1 MPARSRCQGKE
12 ALSSQ
17 PSAFSHYAKRIG
29 RKFFT
34 AEAQRHGESDDR
46 KTKHASCPQ
55 VLNECQGRTTKNPSC
70 PAALEYNSGM
80 KTSLLQRVVCLL
92 MIYVL
97 LVPQTWATCG
107 GGGGG
112 GMGGVGGGSSQQTY
126 QVPWKLITPQEPVKE
141 GLAVYWFPTGKQE
154 VERSSLRESRT
165 LQLYSQQCVT
175 MGIVDVQSPL
185 GQKYVPDGKLPV
197 AVLVQA
203 DGTVVTKLENQN
215 GKLKVG
221 DLEKLVESE
230 MKKRESALKEK
241 MEGAKA
247 KAKSGDNQ
255 AAIAELKQVVEQ
267 KCMFPGKAKDA
278 VKELKKLGVTDLN
291 AEAMP
296 DGPNFDATVSA
307 KIQKTMRMG
316 LMAENAANYTV
327 AQKYYTAAH
336 NLDPNDP
343 TPLRYLGELYRHHTG
358 EWDKARVT
366 FDAILAMPADP
377 LSRAVA
383 LHGLGKMTIHEGDF
397 KKGLHL
403 MEASTQEFPLALAYR
418 NLAVYWNSESDKV
431 KADQYTRKALALDPQ
446 EPFNLIFAAAFMAG
460 NGHGDEALKIAK
472 DNEAILCASY
482 NLAAIY
488 AQLGQK
494 EKALSLLKRH
504 FFEYE
509 RYQSVRSK
517 EMMEARVD
525 AVFASLY
532 KDPQFVALTSGADG
546 RLPLPAMGS
555 KPAGN

>member
-1 MPARSRCQGKE
+1 
-12 ALSSQ
+12 
-17 PSAFSHYAKRIG
+17 
-29 RKFFT
+29 
-34 AEAQRHGESDDR
+34 
-46 KTKHASCPQ
+46 
-55 VLNECQGRTTKNPSC
+55 
-70 PAALEYNSGM
+70 M
-80 KTSLLQRVVCLL
+80 KTPLLQRVVCLL

-97 LVPQTWATCG
+97 LVPQSWATCG

-112 GMGGVGGGSSQQTY
+112 GTGGMGGGSSQQTY

-141 GLAVYWFPTGKQE
+141 GLAVYWFPTGKAE
-154 VERSSLRESRT
+154 VDKSSLRESRT

-175 MGIVDVQSPL
+175 MGIVDAQSTL

-203 DGTVVTKLENQN
+203 DGTVLNKIENQN

-230 MKKRESALKEK
+230 MKKRESAVKEK
-241 MEGAKA
+241 MEAAKA
-247 KAKSGDNQ
+247 KAKSGDSQ

-296 DGPNFDATVSA
+296 DGPNFDPALSG
-307 KIQKTMRMG
+307 KIQKTMSAG
-316 LMAENAANYTV
+316 LMAENAAKYTL

-336 NLDPNDP
+336 NLDLNDP

-358 EWDKARVT
+358 EWDKARQT
-366 FDAILAMPADP
+366 FNAILAMPADP

-383 LHGLGKMTIHEGDF
+383 LHGLGKMTIHEGEF
-397 KKGLHL
+397 LKGLHL
-403 MEASTQEFPLALAYR
+403 LEDSVREYPTALAYR
-418 NLAVYWNSESDKV
+418 NLAVYWNSEGDAG
-431 KADQYTRKALALDPQ
+431 KADYYTREATKLDPAD
-446 EPFNLIFAAAFMAG
+446 PYNLIFAAAFLAG
-460 NGHGDEALKIAK
+460 NGHGDEALKIAAE
-472 DNEAILCASY
+472 NEALLPASY

-494 EKALSLLKRH
+494 QKALDLLKRH

-509 RYQSVRSK
+509 RYQAVRSK

-525 AVFASLY
+525 VVFASLRE
-532 KDPQFVALTSGADG
+532 DPQFIALTGAADG
-546 RLPLPAMGS
+546 KLPIPKNIKMPAAS
-555 KPAGN
+555 PARM

>member
-1 MPARSRCQGKE
+1 
-12 ALSSQ
+12 
-17 PSAFSHYAKRIG
+17 
-29 RKFFT
+29 
-34 AEAQRHGESDDR
+34 
-46 KTKHASCPQ
+46 
-55 VLNECQGRTTKNPSC
+55 
-70 PAALEYNSGM
+70 M
-80 KTSLLQRVVCLL
+80 KTMKTPLLQRVLSVV
-92 MIYVL
+92 MIYVF
-97 LVPQTWATCG
+97 LVPQSWATCG

-112 GMGGVGGGSSQQTY
+112 GMGGMGGGASAGSQTY
-126 QVPWKLITPQEPVKE
+126 QVPWKLIKPEEPVKE
-141 GLAVYWFPTGKQE
+141 GLAVYWFPTGKDE
-154 VERSSLRESRT
+154 VDRSSLRESRT

-175 MGIVDVQSPL
+175 MGIVDVRSPI
-185 GQKYVPDGKLPV
+185 GEKYVPDGKLPV
-197 AVLVQA
+197 AVLVQPS
-203 DGTVVTKLENQN
+203 DGAVVSKLENKN
-215 GKLKVG
+215 GKLAVG
-221 DLEKLVESE
+221 DLEKILESE
-230 MKKRESALKEK
+230 MKKRESAIKEK
-241 MEGAKA
+241 MEDAKSKA
-247 KAKSGDNQ
+247 KAGDSKT
-255 AAIAELKQVVEQ
+255 AIAELREVVDQ

-278 VKELKKLGVTDLN
+278 VKELKKLGVTDVN

-296 DGPNFDATVSA
+296 DGPNFDPALSA
-307 KIQKTMRMG
+307 KIQKTMSAG
-316 LMAENAANYTV
+316 LKAENDAKYTE
-327 AQKYYTAAH
+327 AQKLYTAAH

-343 TPLRYLGELYRHHTG
+343 TPLRFLGELYRHHTG

-397 KKGLHL
+397 KKGLGL

-418 NLAVYWNSESDKV
+418 NLAVYWNSEGDKV
-431 KADQYTRKALALDPQ
+431 KADQYTRQALALDPH

-472 DNEAILCASY
+472 ENEAILCASY

-494 EKALSLLKRH
+494 EKALALLKRH

-509 RYQSVRSK
+509 RYQQVRSK

-532 KDPQFVALTSGADG
+532 KDPAIVALTSGADG